1 MLAKL
6 SKKYNHAV
14 IPSCCEQG
22 CTLKLQGLRNYV
34 ILKGEKITSTE
45 KICDCLIFH
54 KKRILDVVLVELKSN
69 SIDTNSII
77 EKFCNATKHALQI
90 CSELSINTE
99 IRMYLILLSK
109 HYRSASAYAVLRDQQ
124 IKILGKMHKIRLK
137 RCGASFVQ
145 IIEQSN

>member
-54 KKRILDVVLVELKSN
+54 KKKNPRRSFSGIKKQFHRY
-69 SIDTNSII
+69 
-77 EKFCNATKHALQI
+77 KFHN
-90 CSELSINTE
+90 
-99 IRMYLILLSK
+99 R
-109 HYRSASAYAVLRDQQ
+109 
-124 IKILGKMHKIRLK
+124 KIL
-137 RCGASFVQ
+137 
-145 IIEQSN
+145 